1 MYYDL
6 NLAGDKQDALVQ
18 RERAAMAVR
27 LGYDCLATSHQAAD
41 RLTERDRRAM
51 PPRAQPFWSPT
62 LFHRQRLRLC
72 PAIG

>member
-6 NLAGDKQDALVQ
+6 NLAGDKQDALVH

-41 RLTERDRRAM
+41 RLTERDRCAK
-51 PPRAQPFWSPT
+51 P
-62 LFHRQRLRLC
+62 H
-72 PAIG
+72 